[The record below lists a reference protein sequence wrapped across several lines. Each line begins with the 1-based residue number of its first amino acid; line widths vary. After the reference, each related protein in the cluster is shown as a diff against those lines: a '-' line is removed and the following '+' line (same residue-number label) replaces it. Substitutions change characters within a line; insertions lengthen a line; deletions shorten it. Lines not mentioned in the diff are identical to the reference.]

1 MKKSRCNS
9 ILIFGVLFVFLQILS
24 ILLTNYDISNPL
36 TLSILYVFF
45 IVSLVSLVSTL
56 IMIVIITKEIL
67 RDFKKLISDIFSQKK
82 EK

>member
-9 ILIFGVLFVFLQILS
+9 TLILGVLFVFLQILS
-24 ILLTNYDISNPL
+24 ISLTTYDISSPL

-45 IVSLVSLVSTL
+45 IVSLVFTL
-56 IMIVIITKEIL
+56 IMIVIITKEML
-67 RDFKKLISDIFSQKK
+67 RDFKKLIFDIFSQKK

>member
-1 MKKSRCNS
+1 MKKFRCNS
-9 ILIFGVLFVFLQILS
+9 TLIFGVLFVFLQILS

-45 IVSLVSLVSTL
+45 IVSLVFTL
-56 IMIVIITKEIL
+56 IMIVIITKEML
-67 RDFKKLISDIFSQKK
+67 REFKKLMSDIFSQKI

>member
-9 ILIFGVLFVFLQILS
+9 TLIFGVLFLLLQILS
-24 ILLTNYDISNPL
+24 ILLTQYNISNPL
-36 TLSILYVFF
+36 TLCILYVFF
-45 IVSLVSLVSTL
+45 IVSLVFTL
-56 IMIVIITKEIL
+56 IMIVIITKEML

>member
-1 MKKSRCNS
+1 MKKSRDNS
-9 ILIFGVLFVFLQILS
+9 TLIFGVLFVFLQILS
-24 ILLTNYDISNPL
+24 ISLTTYDISSPL

-45 IVSLVSLVSTL
+45 VVSLVFTL
-56 IMIVIITKEIL
+56 IMIVIITKEML

>member
-1 MKKSRCNS
+1 MKKSCCNS
-9 ILIFGVLFVFLQILS
+9 TLIFGVLFVFLQILS
-24 ILLTNYDISNPL
+24 ILLTQYNISNPL

-45 IVSLVSLVSTL
+45 IVSLVFTL
-56 IMIVIITKEIL
+56 IMIVIITKEML

>member
-9 ILIFGVLFVFLQILS
+9 TLIFGVLFHLLQILS
-24 ILLTNYDISNPL
+24 ILLTQYNISNPL

-45 IVSLVSLVSTL
+45 IVSLVFTL
-56 IMIVIITKEIL
+56 IMIVIITKEML

>member
-9 ILIFGVLFVFLQILS
+9 TLIFGVLFLLLQILS
-24 ILLTNYDISNPL
+24 ILLIQYNISNPL

-45 IVSLVSLVSTL
+45 IVSLVFTL
-56 IMIVIITKEIL
+56 IMIVIITKEML

>member
-9 ILIFGVLFVFLQILS
+9 TLIFGVLFVFLQILS
-24 ILLTNYDISNPL
+24 ISLTTYDISSPL

-45 IVSLVSLVSTL
+45 IVSLVFTL
-56 IMIVIITKEIL
+56 IMIVIITKEML

>member
-1 MKKSRCNS
+1 
-9 ILIFGVLFVFLQILS
+9 FLQILS
-24 ILLTNYDISNPL
+24 ILLTQYNISNPL

-45 IVSLVSLVSTL
+45 IVSLVFTL
-56 IMIVIITKEIL
+56 IMIVIITKEML

>member
-9 ILIFGVLFVFLQILS
+9 TLIFGVLFVFLQILS

-36 TLSILYVFF
+36 KLSILYVFF
-45 IVSLVSLVSTL
+45 IVSLVSTL
-56 IMIVIITKEIL
+56 IMIVIITKEML

>member
-9 ILIFGVLFVFLQILS
+9 TLIFGVLFVFLQILS

-45 IVSLVSLVSTL
+45 IVSLVSTL
-56 IMIVIITKEIL
+56 IMIVIITKEML

>member
-9 ILIFGVLFVFLQILS
+9 TLIFVVLFLLLQILS
-24 ILLTNYDISNPL
+24 ILLTQYNISNPL

-45 IVSLVSLVSTL
+45 IVSLVFTL
-56 IMIVIITKEIL
+56 IMIVIITKEML